1 MRCLESAIG
10 QIEGLRFRYKSPET
24 RGLITET
31 ECSPRVQRRAPLE
44 ALTIL
49 NTTELRPTNHMG
61 AWTFVPFALT
71 IFTSAFLLFQVQPLL
86 SKQILPWFGGS
97 PAVWTTAMLFFQSL
111 LCLGYLY
118 AHAVTRW
125 LSRPW
130 QARVH
135 LALLVASALLAA
147 QVLPDLSLRPQS
159 PDSPVA
165 QVLTILGLSVG
176 LPYFCLATTGPL
188 VQHWFTRTP
197 HAHAVFRLYALSNL
211 GSFLALLTFPY
222 LLEPWL
228 EQGEMGSLWT
238 LGYGVFA
245 LLCAP
250 LALGWWQDAGA
261 HKPAP
266 SPPTQ
271 PMRANPGEPDAPDA
285 PGASRIGAKGPVAVQ
300 ALGADATWPVSMQRL
315 AWVALPA
322 LASLVFIAAT
332 DQISHDIAPE
342 PRLWITTLGLY
353 LVTFI
358 LTFDHPR
365 WYQPRLYA
373 LASLALVVATVGIS
387 DIPHWFGWDWDYG
400 VDEVRW
406 LHYGLILTV
415 CMLCHGQLYRSRPAD
430 PRRLTE
436 FYLCM
441 SLGGALGG
449 LFVTLVATSYFD
461 DYHEWLMALVLA
473 ALLACWVLF
482 AAPPSR
488 LGRPWAGAVVATA
501 VVGLLVHLLN
511 PWSWREVRTTD
522 RSETLLEQS
531 RNFYGTVTVTE
542 RRFVNQPERDE
553 RVFFSGNVT
562 HGQQSLWPEL
572 RHVPT
577 TYYARDSGIGET
589 LQWAMDRQ
597 PALSVALIGLGAG
610 TLANYARQADDY
622 DFYEINPAA
631 VHIAQRWF
639 DNLATCKAH
648 RQQILLGDARLKM
661 EQLPADRV
669 YDVIVLDAFTGGSVP
684 IHLLTREAFAIYKRH
699 LKPDGFLAINI
710 TNAYLHLY
718 PVVRAQAEALGIPFR
733 HKHQEVDETRYI
745 RRNLHFIMTADR
757 DYLKAYPSVDGRYFD
772 EAGRLVRTEPVNMPG
787 LRLWTDQFS
796 SIAPIVR

>member
-1 MRCLESAIG
+1 MGRLSWSCC
-10 QIEGLRFRYKSPET
+10 KH
-24 RGLITET
+24 
-31 ECSPRVQRRAPLE
+31 RAPSISKAPYKIRPVADTESGPRCVRRRRYE
-44 ALTIL
+44 ALKIL
-49 NTTELRPTNHMG
+49 NTNELRSTTGMG
-61 AWTFVPFALT
+61 AWTFLPFALT

-118 AHAVTRW
+118 AHALTRW

-135 LALLVASALLAA
+135 LALLVASALLAS
-147 QVLPDLSLRPQS
+147 QVLPDASLRPQS
-159 PDSPVA
+159 PDAPVA

-197 HAHAVFRLYALSNL
+197 HAHSVFRLYALSNV

-222 LLEPWL
+222 VLEPWL
-228 EQGEMGSLWT
+228 EQRQMGSLWT
-238 LGYGVFA
+238 VGYWLFA
-245 LLCAP
+245 VLCAP
-250 LALGWWQDAGA
+250 LALGWWQSQ
-261 HKPAP
+261 PAASTA
-266 SPPTQ
+266 SPAQ
-271 PMRANPGEPDAPDA
+271 APQA
-285 PGASRIGAKGPVAVQ
+285 PGAAPKHAPPAALVRLGWIG
-300 ALGADATWPVSMQRL
+300 
-315 AWVALPA
+315 LPA

-353 LVTFI
+353 LFTFI

-365 WYQPRLYA
+365 WYRPRLFAAAA
-373 LASLALVVATVGIS
+373 LALIVATVGIS
-387 DIPHWFGWDWDYG
+387 DIPDWFGWDFDYG

-406 LHYGLILTV
+406 LHYGLIFAV
-415 CMLCHGQLYRSRPAD
+415 CMLCHGQLYRSRPSD
-430 PRRLTE
+430 PGRLTE

-441 SLGGALGG
+441 SVGGAVGG
-449 LFVTLVATSYFD
+449 LFVTLVATPYFD

-482 AAPPSR
+482 DAPSAR
-488 LGRPWAGAVVATA
+488 LRQRWAGAVVATA

-511 PWSWREVRTTD
+511 PWSWREVRTAE
-522 RSETLLEQS
+522 RSDTLLEQS

-542 RRFVNQPERDE
+542 RRYVNEPERDE

-562 HGQQSLWPEL
+562 HGQQSLWPAL

-589 LQWAMDRQ
+589 LQWAMQRQ
-597 PALSVALIGLGAG
+597 PSLSVALIGLGAG
-610 TLANYARQADDY
+610 TLANYAREADDY

-661 EQLPADRV
+661 EQLPPDRL

-684 IHLLTREAFAIYKRH
+684 MHLLTREAFAIYKRH

-733 HKHQEVDETRYI
+733 HKHQDVDEARYI

-757 DYLKAYPSVDGRYFD
+757 EYLQAYPSVDGRVFD
-772 EAGRLVRTEPVNMPG
+772 EAGRLVRTEPVNLPG

-796 SIAPIVR
+796 SIGPIVR